1 MKPFVIYTVRTG
13 EYDDIYQP
21 LVIDKRFDYVLFTD
35 EVQSSTVGIWQ
46 VRSIP
51 YANKD
56 KTRLSRYPKMHP
68 NELLAN
74 YKASLYIDANVQI
87 SGQRIYDR
95 VVELVDQGIDW
106 AGIKHPYRDCIYD
119 EAYTIY
125 GLDTEKNIF
134 RWCHRLRIENYPR
147 HHGLYE
153 NNVIFRKHNTRTQHI
168 NNIWWDLY
176 NRYTRRDQL
185 TLCYVLWKEQE
196 TKTALLLPEGESA
209 WQSDTIQI
217 HKHQKSARKAGR
229 RGIKESFIEHA
240 RSRCRCGMH
249 EKENQFRE
257 FHYWLYGLNPIV
269 ARGLLDIWGI
279 YALIVYGGIIKYRAY
294 KKHKNEKIY

>member
-35 EVQSSTVGIWQ
+35 EVQSSNVGIWQ

-51 YANKD
+51 YANED

-74 YKASLYIDANVQI
+74 YKASLYIDANVQV

-95 VVELVDQGIDW
+95 VVELVDQGVDW

-125 GLDTEKNIF
+125 GLDTEYNIF
-134 RWCHRLRIENYPR
+134 RWCHRLRQENYPR
-147 HHGLYE
+147 HRGLYE
-153 NNVIFRKHNTRTQHI
+153 NNVIFRCHNAKTKDI
-168 NNIWWDLY
+168 NDMWWDLY
-176 NRYTRRDQL
+176 NSYTRRDQL
-185 TLCYVLWKEQE
+185 TLYYVLWKKAE
-196 TKTALLLPEGESA
+196 TKTALLLPGGESA
-209 WQSDTIQI
+209 WSSDTIRI
-217 HKHQKSARKAGR
+217 HKHQNNARQAGR
-229 RGIKESFIEHA
+229 RGIKESFFAHA
-240 RSRCRCGMH
+240 RSRCRSGMQ
-249 EKENQFRE
+249 EKEKQFRE
-257 FHYWLYGLNPIV
+257 FHYWLYGLQPPLAMI
-269 ARGLLDIWGI
+269 LLNIWGI
-279 YALIVYGGIIKYRAY
+279 YTLIVYGAIIKYRAY
-294 KKHKNEKIY
+294 KKHKKQ